1 MSLVSPKVDKKSKEY
16 QTQLEDAIIRYQKA
30 LETNNQRAIDMYYNK
45 ICIIY
50 PPNLHIQEWYNQY
63 YYLYDSY
70 DDFSIE
76 YMKIFCN
83 VLSNW
88 QPRNLRKVSRY
99 GGSGEFKNYFI
110 GALHHNYINLV
121 KADNAAKRNPSCKC
135 PICDKYVSPLS
146 THLRKAHSDILWN
159 HMNNSGFDLETL
171 DHCPFCKSFKT
182 PRTIECTCETVKDDC
197 EICKKNALKEAIK
210 KHLLSKHSTLLFQ
223 NFLCG
228 KKTTLSVKGGNSQIY
243 SGTGLQDKLD
253 SLIQQHPDVVKGTF
267 KFKKVHHQVDYTGFK
282 DNKIILKKNIKIP
295 VYPEMKLIKNLK
307 KEKVNEQEEDDDD
320 EDEEEEEEEEEEIVE
335 PVIEPVKIIK
345 KKVVKIIP
353 VVVPIIEDKPDI
365 EKIKMYQEM
374 IKKYTDLLNIEL
386 SKL

>member
-1 MSLVSPKVDKKSKEY
+1 MSVVNPKVDKKSKEY
-16 QTQLEDAIIRYQKA
+16 QTQLEDAILRYQKA
-30 LETNNQRAIDMYYNK
+30 LETNNQRAIDLYYNK
-45 ICIIY
+45 ICAIY

-135 PICDKYVSPLS
+135 PICDKFVSPLS
-146 THLRKAHSDILWN
+146 THLRKCHSDILWN
-159 HMNNSGFDLETL
+159 HINNSGFDLETL
-171 DHCPFCKSFKT
+171 AHCPFCKSFKT

-223 NFLCG
+223 KFNEMYPGYQTVSPRLMSVYNQDDNEGDENCTYDRIEDSNKINDLVNMNLSLIEEKIISNALSG
-228 KKTTLSVKGGNSQIY
+228 KKKIVFSASVYRCTIDEFNTALNSLKNKM
-243 SGTGLQDKLD
+243 SLLGLE
-253 SLIQQHPDVVKGTF
+253 V
-267 KFKKVHHQVDYTGFK
+267 
-282 DNKIILKKNIKIP
+282 
-295 VYPEMKLIKNLK
+295 
-307 KEKVNEQEEDDDD
+307 
-320 EDEEEEEEEEEEIVE
+320 
-335 PVIEPVKIIK
+335 
-345 KKVVKIIP
+345 
-353 VVVPIIEDKPDI
+353 
-365 EKIKMYQEM
+365 
-374 IKKYTDLLNIEL
+374 
-386 SKL
+386 